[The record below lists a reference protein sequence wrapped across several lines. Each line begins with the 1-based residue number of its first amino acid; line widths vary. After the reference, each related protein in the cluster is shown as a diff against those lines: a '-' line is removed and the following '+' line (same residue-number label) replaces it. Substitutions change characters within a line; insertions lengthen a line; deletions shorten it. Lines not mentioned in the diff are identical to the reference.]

1 MKIKEVSKMANN
13 ENKEIKVKKLNSF
26 ISVELLK
33 KMKEKEPDTKFILP
47 NGKEAVLNDKKEQPN
62 K

>member
-1 MKIKEVSKMANN
+1 MTTREVSKMATNNN
-13 ENKEIKVKKLNSF
+13 ETKVVKLNTFVSK
-26 ISVELLK
+26 ELLK

-47 NGKEAVLNDKKEQPN
+47 NGKEAVLNDKKQPN

>member
-1 MKIKEVSKMANN
+1 MATNNNEANKDVKVVRLNNFVSK
-13 ENKEIKVKKLNSF
+13 
-26 ISVELLK
+26 ELLK

>member
-1 MKIKEVSKMANN
+1 MATNN
-13 ENKEIKVKKLNSF
+13 NNQSQETKDIKVVKLNNF
-26 ISVELLK
+26 ISYELLR
-33 KMKEKEPDTKFILP
+33 KMKEKEPNTKFILP

>member
-1 MKIKEVSKMANN
+1 MATNNN
-13 ENKEIKVKKLNSF
+13 EANKDVKVVRLNSF
-26 ISVELLK
+26 ISKELLK

>member
-1 MKIKEVSKMANN
+1 MATNNNNQNQEAKEV
-13 ENKEIKVKKLNSF
+13 KVVKLNNF
-26 ISVELLK
+26 ISYELLR
-33 KMKEKEPDTKFILP
+33 KMKEKEPNTKFILP